1 MSRGTRTSPE
11 SLALL
16 LIPRGEER
24 FLDEALALAETAGY
38 RIARVVRIRSARRIG
53 PGTLERIRG
62 EAEKAE
68 AGTII
73 VYGEPPPST
82 LYILQ
87 KDTGRRVIDRVM
99 LILEIFLLH
108 AGSREAKLQIEA
120 AMIKHRIP
128 ILREYVRRAKMG
140 EDPGF
145 LGPGEYAID
154 RYRASL
160 ERKLVRIRRE
170 LESIRRGRRARLEKR
185 KASGMIHAS
194 IVGYA
199 SAGKTSLFN
208 AITGETK
215 PVGEEYFT
223 TLHPKHKAVPF
234 NGERI
239 VFVDTVGFI
248 RRVPPEII
256 EAFHSTLEEIVYS
269 DAIVFVVDSS
279 ETREDIEDK
288 LSAGVDVL
296 TRLGVLALEDRLV
309 IAANKIDLVEPGSL
323 AERISYIGKVVG
335 DLVGRVPIIPVSART
350 GYGVE
355 RLVEEVYRVARKAAS
370 LGPLL

>member
-1 MSRGTRTSPE
+1 MSRRTRTSKE
-11 SLALL
+11 RLALL

-24 FLDEALALAETAGY
+24 FLDEALALTETAGY
-38 RIARVVRIRSARRIG
+38 RVARVSRIRSPRRLG
-53 PGTLERIRG
+53 SGTLERVKA
-62 EAEKAE
+62 EAEEAG

-82 LYILQ
+82 IYLLQ
-87 KDTGRRVIDRVM
+87 RETGRRVIDRVM

-120 AMIKHRIP
+120 AMIKHQIP

-185 KASGMIHAS
+185 RAGGMMHAS

-208 AITGETK
+208 ALTGEAK

-223 TLHPKHKAVPF
+223 TLHPKHKAIQY
-234 NGERI
+234 NGDRI

-256 EAFHSTLEEIVYS
+256 EAFHSTLEEIAYS
-269 DAIVFVVDSS
+269 DAIVFVVDAS
-279 ETREDIEDK
+279 ETLDDIGDK
-288 LSAGVDVL
+288 LSAGIDVL
-296 TRLGVLALEDRLV
+296 TRIGVLALEDRLV
-309 IAANKIDLVEPGSL
+309 VAANKIDLLGRGSL
-323 AERISYIGKVVG
+323 EERITYIEEAVES
-335 DLVGRVPIIPVSART
+335 LVGRVPVVPVSART
-350 GYGVE
+350 RAGLETLLG
-355 RLVEEVYRVARKAAS
+355 EVYRVARRAAS

>member
-1 MSRGTRTSPE
+1 MSRRTRTSQE
-11 SLALL
+11 RLALL

-38 RIARVVRIRSARRIG
+38 RVARVSRIRSPRRLG
-53 PGTLERIRG
+53 SGTLERVKA
-62 EAEKAE
+62 EAEEAG

-82 LYILQ
+82 IYLLQ
-87 KDTGRRVIDRVM
+87 RETGRRVIDRVM

-120 AMIKHRIP
+120 AMIRHQIP

-170 LESIRRGRRARLEKR
+170 LESIRRGRRARLER
-185 KASGMIHAS
+185 RRASGMMHAS

-208 AITGETK
+208 ALTGESK

-223 TLHPKHKAVPF
+223 TLHPKHKAVHY
-234 NGERI
+234 NGDRI

-256 EAFHSTLEEIVYS
+256 EAFHSTLEEIAYS
-269 DAIVFVVDSS
+269 DAIVFVVDAS
-279 ETREDIEDK
+279 ETLDDIGDK
-288 LSAGVDVL
+288 LTAGVDVL

-309 IAANKIDLVEPGSL
+309 VAANKIDLLERGSL
-323 AERISYIGKVVG
+323 EERIRYIEEAVEA
-335 DLVGRVPIIPVSART
+335 LVGRVPVVPVSART
-350 GYGVE
+350 RVGLETLLG
-355 RLVEEVYRVARKAAS
+355 EVYRVARRAAS

>member
-1 MSRGTRTSPE
+1 MSRKTRTSPE
-11 SLALL
+11 TLALL

-38 RIARVVRIRSARRIG
+38 RVSRVVRIRSVRRIG
-53 PGTLERIRG
+53 SGTLERVKG
-62 EAEKAE
+62 EAEEAD

-87 KDTGRRVIDRVM
+87 RETGRRVIDRVM

-120 AMIKHRIP
+120 AMIRHQIP

-170 LESIRRGRRARLEKR
+170 LEAIRRGRRARLEKR

-208 AITGETK
+208 AITGEAK

-234 NGERI
+234 NGEKI

-269 DAIVFVVDSS
+269 DAIVFVIDSS

-288 LSAGVDVL
+288 LSAGVEVL

-309 IAANKIDLVEPGSL
+309 IAANKIDLIEPGSL
-323 AERISYIGKVVG
+323 EEKISYIGEVVK
-335 DLVGRVPIIPVSART
+335 DLVGRVPIIPVSAKT
-350 GYGVE
+350 GQGVE
-355 RLVEEVYRVARKAAS
+355 RLVGEVYRVARKAAS